1 MKTNID
7 ELKNITKMYFG
18 LRYGEDKR
26 HDIVVFESN
35 TNEFVGYISRN
46 SRGIKYQC
54 DINYK
59 GYVKKLAT
67 RCNFINALSLIGAE
81 YYKLTI

>member
-46 SRGIKYQC
+46 SMGIKYQC

-59 GYVKKLAT
+59 GHVKKLAT
-67 RCNFINALSLIGAE
+67 RCNFISALSLIGAE

>member
-18 LRYGEDKR
+18 LRYGEDKW

-35 TNEFVGYISRN
+35 TNEFVGYIRKNNTGS
-46 SRGIKYQC
+46 KYQC
-54 DINYK
+54 NIKYK
-59 GYVKKLAT
+59 GYDKKLAT
-67 RCNFINALSLIGAE
+67 RCDFISALSLIGAE
-81 YYKLTI
+81 YYKLSI

>member
-26 HDIVVFESN
+26 HNIVVFEPN
-35 TNEFVGYISRN
+35 TNEFVGYIRKN
-46 SRGIKYQC
+46 STGVKYQC
-54 DINYK
+54 NIKYK
-59 GYVKKLAT
+59 GYVKKPAT
-67 RCNFINALSLIGAE
+67 RCDFFKALSLIGAE

>member
-1 MKTNID
+1 MKANID
-7 ELKNITKMYFG
+7 KLENITKMYFG

-35 TNEFVGYISRN
+35 TNEFVGCIRKN
-46 SRGIKYQC
+46 NTGFKYQC
-54 DINYK
+54 NIKYK
-59 GYVKKLAT
+59 GYDKKLAT
-67 RCNFINALSLIGAE
+67 RCNFINALSLVGAE